1 MKYQELTVWKKSMDL
16 VDRIYDLSVGFPRD
30 EKLSLI
36 HI

>member
-1 MKYQELTVWKKSMDL
+1 MKQIELFKTKRENNRFMEELNFKRV
-16 VDRIYDLSVGFPRD
+16 RD